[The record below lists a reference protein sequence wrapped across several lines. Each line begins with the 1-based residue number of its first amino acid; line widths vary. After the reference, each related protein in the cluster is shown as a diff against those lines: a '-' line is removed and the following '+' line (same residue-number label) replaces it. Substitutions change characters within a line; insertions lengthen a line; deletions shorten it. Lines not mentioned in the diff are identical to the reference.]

1 MMDGSVVFWE
11 FLVVAVIFTATII
24 ASEFVRRWLEKT
36 ERDNIQSL
44 TETPNLIATE
54 TDYRSCDPHF
64 LVVER
69 PVGSVPLD
77 SSCLNLC
84 VDFTEK
90 GPIHKPITSL
100 EECIRIRDG
109 VAEGCEELK
118 DAAMMAL
125 VYHFGHEK
133 AETITLEELE
143 SIKSDSSTS
152 ADEDAENII
161 EEIEE

>member
-1 MMDGSVVFWE
+1 MDGSVVFWE
-11 FLVVAVIFTATII
+11 FLVVALIFTATII
-24 ASEFVRRWLEKT
+24 ASEFARRWLEKT

-64 LVVER
+64 LVVEE

-84 VDFTEK
+84 VDFDEK
-90 GPIHKPITSL
+90 GPKYNPITSL

-109 VAEGCEELK
+109 VAEGSEELK
-118 DAAMMAL
+118 DAAMSAL
-125 VYHFGHEK
+125 VYYFGTEK

-143 SIKSDSSTS
+143 SIKSESSTS
-152 ADEDAENII
+152 TDEDAENII

>member
-1 MMDGSVVFWE
+1 MDGSVVFWE
-11 FLVVAVIFTATII
+11 FLVVALIFTATII

-64 LVVER
+64 LVVEK

-84 VDFTEK
+84 VDFIEK

-109 VAEGCEELK
+109 VDEGSEKLK

-125 VYHFGHEK
+125 VSHFGPEK
-133 AETITLEELE
+133 AKTITLEELE
-143 SIKSDSSTS
+143 SIESKSSTLS
-152 ADEDAENII
+152 DEDDNII

>member
-1 MMDGSVVFWE
+1 MDSSVVFWE
-11 FLVVAVIFTATII
+11 FLVVALIFTATII
-24 ASEFVRRWLEKT
+24 ASEFARRWLEKT
-36 ERDNIQSL
+36 ERDNIHSL

-64 LVVER
+64 LIVEE
-69 PVGSVPLD
+69 PVGSVPMD
-77 SSCLNLC
+77 SSSSILC
-84 VDFTEK
+84 VDFDEK
-90 GPIHKPITSL
+90 GPKYKPITSL

-109 VAEGCEELK
+109 VAEGSEELK

-152 ADEDAENII
+152 TDEDAENII